1 MADHIIELKDVTKYY
16 DDNLVI
22 DNVSFYVNKGEFITF
37 LGPSGCGK
45 TTTLRMIAGFDLPT
59 SGQILLNGKDI
70 SALPPNKRPINTV
83 FQRYALFPH
92 LNVFENVA
100 FGLKCKKVY
109 NTYQNDKGESYTKK
123 ERLSKAEISA
133 KVKKAL
139 EIVDLE
145 GFEKRSVATLSG
157 GQQQR
162 VAIARAIVNEPEIL
176 LLDEP
181 LGALDLKM
189 RKEMQIELKEM
200 HKRLG
205 ITFIYV
211 THDQEEALT
220 MSDTIVVM
228 SDGIVQQIGT
238 PTDIY
243 NEPANTFV
251 ADFIGESNIFN
262 GTVVGDRKVKFC
274 GKTFDCVDKFEKNE
288 MVDVVVRPEDIV
300 MCTPEEGALK
310 GEVISVVFKGIHY
323 EITAQ
328 VGKFEVVIQSTE
340 KRSEGDVIGMKIPAQ
355 EIHLM
360 KRKYTSNL
368 YDGVITKR
376 NTVEFADGE
385 FECDVTQLYPGSHI
399 DEEEYL
405 VTSSGEKLDL
415 TGTEVTV
422 EVGLEDISISDD
434 ENAGGTTGHIISI
447 IYKGDH
453 YRLIVRTEES
463 EEDFVFAT
471 DDLWNENDF
480 VSVVIP
486 KEKIKLTLKN
496 TEEKNK

>member
-1 MADHIIELKDVTKYY
+1 MAEKIIELQNVTKYY

-22 DNVSFYVNKGEFITF
+22 DNVSFYVKKGEFITF

-59 SGQILLNGKDI
+59 SGKILLNGKDI
-70 SALPPNKRPINTV
+70 SLLPPNKRPVNTV

-92 LNVFENVA
+92 LNVFENIA
-100 FGLKCKKVY
+100 FGLRCKRVENK
-109 NTYQNDKGESYTKK
+109 YQNDKGESYTKREK
-123 ERLSKAEISA
+123 LSKKEIAE

-139 EIVDLE
+139 ELVDLV
-145 GFEKRSVATLSG
+145 GFEKRSISTLSG

-162 VAIARAIVNEPEIL
+162 VAIARAVVNEPEIL

-189 RKEMQIELKEM
+189 RKEMQIELKEI
-200 HKRLG
+200 HRRLG

-228 SDGIVQQIGT
+228 ADGVVQQIGT
-238 PTDIY
+238 PKGIY
-243 NEPANTFV
+243 DEPANTFV

-262 GTVVGDRKVKFC
+262 GTVVADKKVRFC
-274 GKTFDCVDKFEKNE
+274 GKTFDCLDEFEINE
-288 MVDVVVRPEDIV
+288 RVDVVVRPEDIH
-300 MCTPEEGALK
+300 MCPPSEGALQGK
-310 GEVISVVFKGIHY
+310 VLSVVFKGIHY
-323 EITAQ
+323 EITVQ
-328 VGKFEVVIQSTE
+328 IGKYEIIVQSTE
-340 KRSEGDVIGMKIPAQ
+340 SRETDEVIGLNIAPDG
-355 EIHLM
+355 IHLM
-360 KRKYTSNL
+360 KPRFTSNIF
-368 YDGVITKR
+368 DGVITKR

-399 DEEEYL
+399 DEEDYL
-405 VTSSGEKLDL
+405 ITATGDKIDL
-415 TGTEVTV
+415 TDTEVTV
-422 EVGLEDISISDD
+422 EVGLDDITISDD
-434 ENAGGTTGHIISI
+434 EEAGGTTGHIISI

-463 EEDFVFAT
+463 EEDFVFST

-480 VSVVIP
+480 VSVIIP

-496 TEEKNK
+496 TEVKK